1 MNAKLIELLEIL
13 RDNSDG
19 YRSRA
24 FDIAMISISALPYD
38 AASELPQLR
47 RDIANKVVR
56 GIGKG
61 IMERIEEFADTG
73 RINEADIITEDR
85 RAIVELCAIKG
96 VGKKTARLWI
106 AKGIRTLTDVR
117 RAIGR
122 REIEPTLAQKY
133 GILYYGD
140 LLERIPR
147 REVEEFALMVK
158 NVIPFKWRHFDIVGS
173 YRRGSASS
181 GDVDILIDVAKI
193 NANIIDRIEEAIS
206 SEDYYLETLSKG
218 EHSITFLYKFN
229 GKVRQ
234 CDILITSDYIPAL
247 IYFTGSKEH
256 GIMLRKQAKRMNM
269 TLNQYGLY
277 RGDKKVTLKDER
289 SLYEKLNLEYVA
301 PEKR

>member
-1 MNAKLIELLEIL
+1 MNSKLIELLTIL
-13 RDNSDG
+13 RDSADG

-24 FDIAMISISALPYD
+24 FDIAIISVSELPYD
-38 AASELPQLR
+38 VATNLPRLR
-47 RDIANKVVR
+47 RDIANKAVH

-61 IMERIEEFADTG
+61 IMERIEEFALTG
-73 RINEADIITEDR
+73 RINEADIIAEDR
-85 RAIVELCAIKG
+85 RAIAELCAIKG
-96 VGKKTARLWI
+96 VGKKTARIWI
-106 AKGIRTLTDVR
+106 EKGIRSLSDVR
-117 RAIGR
+117 RAIGK

-147 REVEEFALMVK
+147 REIEEFASWIRS
-158 NVIPFKWRHFDIVGS
+158 VIPFKWRHFDIVGS
-173 YRRGSASS
+173 YRRGAQSS
-181 GDVDILIDVAKI
+181 GDVDILVDVAKI
-193 NANIIDRIEEAIS
+193 NTEMIDRIEEAIS
-206 SEDYYLETLSKG
+206 QDHYLETLSKG

-234 CDILITSDYIPAL
+234 CDILLTSDYIPAL

-277 RGDKKVTLKDER
+277 RGDKKVALKDER
-289 SLYEKLNLEYVA
+289 DLYAKLKLEYVA
-301 PEKR
+301 PDKR